1 MTTKLVFAMPA
12 TCLAAMAG
20 VVGVGLSK
28 HGGIRLQR
36 IGLLGLLCFML
47 PGSLRAGTIYTYT
60 GEAYTTCNHTC
71 GPLSITFGTSLSGA
85 ALDNLPL
92 TDITSTITSYDITDN
107 SGEMDIYNGDGQT
120 ISQFA
125 FIIGTNAVGDI
136 TSWYITEQET
146 APPPG
151 GYQEITSYCG
161 HITVEYSVTGY
172 SDYSANSESNPPEGG
187 TTGSESDAGCGTA
200 PLIMVP
206 STPTGTPEPSPYLML
221 GTGLGLLALAA
232 RSKRH
237 APPASS

>member
-1 MTTKLVFAMPA
+1 
-12 TCLAAMAG
+12 
-20 VVGVGLSK
+20 
-28 HGGIRLQR
+28 
-36 IGLLGLLCFML
+36 
-47 PGSLRAGTIYTYT
+47 
-60 GEAYTTCNHTC
+60 
-71 GPLSITFGTSLSGA
+71 LSGA